1 MTHQYVLLA
10 AGPDVV
16 GLRAS
21 VESWMRG
28 NNAVAATNF
37 RVFGDS
43 EGTVFLRAEFTC
55 PTGSREKLEAAFR
68 SVAAQWRLA
77 DWRIQIVSKPKTPT
91 LAKPRVMVLVSKVD
105 HCLAELLAL
114 QAKGVLPGL
123 VVAVAGNHTGLQDDV
138 ERAGV
143 PFTHIP
149 WPAAAVDSAG
159 HEAAHAQLLQL
170 VKTYDVDVLVL
181 ARFMQVVRAEV
192 CELVPTIN
200 AHHSLLPAFVG
211 ARPYHQAHER
221 GVKEIGATAHYVTPE
236 LDEGPIIAQ
245 TSSNVEH
252 LGPCPTP
259 GELAVEGRMNEVRVL
274 VTALERHCRGEL
286 LRYRGGTVRISP

>member
-1 MTHQYVLLA
+1 MTQRYVLLA

-28 NNAVAATNF
+28 NNAVVGTNV
-37 RVFGDS
+37 RVFSDS
-43 EGTVFLRAEFTC
+43 EGAVFLRMEFTC
-55 PTGSREKLEAAFR
+55 PTGRREQLEAAFR
-68 SVAAQWRLA
+68 TVAAQWKPS
-77 DWRIQIVSKPKTPT
+77 DWRIQIVGKPNTLT
-91 LAKPRVMVLVSKVD
+91 LAKPRVMVLVSTAD

-114 QAKGVLPGL
+114 QGNGVLPGL
-123 VVAVAGNHTGLQDDV
+123 VVAVAGNHTNLQDDV

-149 WPAAAVDSAG
+149 WPAPAVDSAG

-170 VKTYDVDVLVL
+170 VKANDVDVLVL

-200 AHHSLLPAFVG
+200 AHHFRSALSFCRAFRLLVVALLALG
-211 ARPYHQAHER
+211 RR
-221 GVKEIGATAHYVTPE
+221 GVQA
-236 LDEGPIIAQ
+236 
-245 TSSNVEH
+245 
-252 LGPCPTP
+252 
-259 GELAVEGRMNEVRVL
+259 EVKR
-274 VTALERHCRGEL
+274 
-286 LRYRGGTVRISP
+286 